1 MLKLKKALTVLLL
14 MQASPLLAAES
25 AAKTAPNAT
34 LTEAQSLEVIKL
46 VDDRQRNSGDYTSL
60 VYVKE
65 TEKKKD
71 PRVFQA
77 MVYRRDKDDKFLI
90 LFTKPKEEAGKGYL
104 KIDKNLWMYDPNTGK
119 WERRTERER
128 IAGTNSRREDFD
140 ESRLA
145 EEYTVKFNGAGALGN
160 YKTYT
165 FKLTA
170 KEGFDV
176 AYPVIELTVDQE
188 NKNVLK
194 RAEFSLSGKLMRT
207 TYYPK
212 WNKKFSESKK
222 GDVWIPEEMRIFDEL
237 EKANSTIILIKE
249 SDLKNVDG
257 NIFTKAWIESK
268 SK

>member
-1 MLKLKKALTVLLL
+1 MKLGIITTVVLCAAGAALGAEGARLT
-14 MQASPLLAAES
+14 QAQA
-25 AAKTAPNAT
+25 
-34 LTEAQSLEVIKL
+34 LELVQL
-46 VDDRQRNSGDYTSL
+46 VDERQRNSGDYTSL

-65 TEKKKD
+65 TERNKE
-71 PRVFQA
+71 PHIFQA
-77 MVYRRDKDDKFLI
+77 VVYRRDADNKFII

-145 EEYTVKFNGAGALGN
+145 EEYHVQFESTGVLGN
-160 YKTYT
+160 YKTHVLS
-165 FKLTA
+165 LTA
-170 KEGFDV
+170 KEGVEV
-176 AYPVIELTVDQE
+176 AYPKVRLTIDQE

-194 RAEFSLSGKLMRT
+194 REEYSLSGKLMRST
-207 TYYPK
+207 FYPK
-212 WNKKFSESKK
+212 WQKKFSPSKK
-222 GDVWIPEEMRIFDEL
+222 GDVWIPDEMRIFDEL
-237 EKANSTIILIKE
+237 EKGNTTTILIKE
-249 SDLKNVDG
+249 TDLGNVDS

>member
-1 MLKLKKALTVLLL
+1 MIILKTLLT
-14 MQASPLLAAES
+14 
-25 AAKTAPNAT
+25 T
-34 LTEAQSLEVIKL
+34 LTLLQVGAGAANPPVKPLGDAQALDIIKL

-60 VYVKE
+60 VYIKE

-77 MVYRRDKDDKFLI
+77 MVYRRDSDDKFLI

-140 ESRLA
+140 ESRLSID
-145 EEYTVKFNGAGALGN
+145 YQVKFENSGTLGN
-160 YKTYT
+160 YKTHT
-165 FKLTA
+165 MKLTA
-170 KEGFDV
+170 KAGIDV
-176 AYPVIELTVDQE
+176 AYPIVQITVDQE
-188 NKNVLK
+188 NSNVLK
-194 RAEFSLSGKLMRT
+194 REDFSLSGKKMRS

-212 WNKKFSESKK
+212 WSKK
-222 GDVWIPEEMRIFDEL
+222 YSASKKADVWIPEEMRIFDEL
-237 EKANSTIILIKE
+237 EKENSTVILIKE
-249 SDLKNVDG
+249 SDLKNVEG